1 MDIKIPM
8 SEYQRLVKSETIL
21 MMIASIVQSEE
32 YVSVNDLKSILKVI
46 TLKREG
52 E

>member
-8 SEYQRLVKSETIL
+8 SEYQRLVQNETIL
-21 MMIASIVQSEE
+21 KVVDTMLRSNE
-32 YVSVNDLKSILKVI
+32 YVSKDDLKPILRTANFDK
-46 TLKREG
+46 ED

>member
-8 SEYQRLVKSETIL
+8 SEYQRLVQNETVL
-21 MMIASIVQSEE
+21 KVVDSMIRSDE
-32 YVSVNDLKSILKVI
+32 YVSINDLKPILK
-46 TLKREG
+46 TAKFEREG

>member
-8 SEYQRLVKSETIL
+8 SEYQRLVQNETVL
-21 MMIASIVQSEE
+21 KVVDSMIRSDE
-32 YVSVNDLKSILKVI
+32 YVSTNDLKPILK
-46 TLKREG
+46 TAKFDKEG

>member
-8 SEYQRLVKSETIL
+8 SEYQRLVQNETVLKVISS
-21 MMIASIVQSEE
+21 MIQSNE
-32 YVSVNDLKSILKVI
+32 YVSKDNLKPILK
-46 TLKREG
+46 TANFEKEG

>member
-8 SEYQRLVKSETIL
+8 SEYQRLVQNETVL
-21 MMIASIVQSEE
+21 KVIASMIQSNE
-32 YVSVNDLKSILKVI
+32 YVSKDDLKPILK
-46 TLKREG
+46 TANFEKEG